1 MAARGSGGDVVQL
14 LVRVPPELADE
25 LKAAAAEEDRSVAA
39 TVRTALKAYLAERQA
54 TPTPPEQRLRMTG
67 S

>member
-25 LKAAAAEEDRSVAA
+25 LKAAATEDDRSVAA
-39 TVRTALKAYLAERQA
+39 TVRMALKAYLAGRQA
-54 TPTPPEQRLRMTG
+54 ASAQSEQLRMTG
-67 S
+67 T

>member
-25 LKAAAAEEDRSVAA
+25 LKAAAAEDDRSVAA
-39 TVRTALKAYLAERQA
+39 TVRMALKAYLAGRQTA
-54 TPTPPEQRLRMTG
+54 SAQPEQLRMTG
-67 S
+67 T

>member
-1 MAARGSGGDVVQL
+1 MATRGGGGDVVQL

-25 LKAAAAEEDRSVAA
+25 LKSSAAAEDRSVAA
-39 TVRTALKAYLAERQA
+39 LVRVAVCEYLAGRQPA
-54 TPTPPEQRLRMTG
+54 SAEPEQLRMTG